1 MDAQVDAWRRGEYYG
16 EIRKSIPDDTV
27 VIGQDLVNRQM
38 LAEEPAGPP
47 RDGFT
52 DATTLALVDHREF
65 SSNSDSFTQQIRK
78 AIYAL

>member
-1 MDAQVDAWRRGEYYG
+1 MYHGGVCQEMAEAQIDAFRRGEYYG
-16 EIRKSIPDDTV
+16 ETRRYIPDDSE

-52 DATTLALVDHREF
+52 DATTLALVGPPRVF
-65 SSNSDSFTQQIRK
+65 
-78 AIYAL
+78 